1 MSLSALPRKKRT
13 RTVSQEQAKD
23 YGKKECDK
31 INVPLTLTLT
41 LTTDRMSVASAMIIQ
56 ALEIQFISRSLS
68 IMFISNSQ

>member
-1 MSLSALPRKKRT
+1 M
-13 RTVSQEQAKD
+13 SQEQAKD

-31 INVPLTLTLT
+31 INVPLTLTLTLT